1 MTQLASL
8 PVLSVQIA
16 FNPTNLQ
23 SLTQTWTDVTPYV
36 RDFTTNSGRQHF
48 LDRIEAST
56 IRITLD
62 NRNGYFLNGTTNGTG
77 AIIRTRLPLRVFVGT
92 PQINVTAISGSGT
105 VVTYTA
111 ANTYA
116 AGQQVV
122 IQGAITPGFNGV
134 FTIASATSTQ
144 FTVASTITGTTSTA
158 TAGFAYPLFYGLTE
172 SAEEQISD
180 YLNQDILLTATDNTK
195 YLSLL
200 YMSKPLFYSQFVN
213 STVTT
218 STSSV
223 TIATGS
229 KTFTVPTLASVPAI
243 GTAVSI
249 MANAAQGVA
258 PVIAVGTVTTGTTST
273 SLVVNITNTFTSGIS
288 AGPYTSW
295 TISIGSDMGYYRLNA
310 GQSND
315 SILGNT
321 TKIIG
326 STVNTNAGA
335 LLYSPDTCID
345 LSDGGNG
352 ANVAYLSLPTGVG
365 NSATIGAIDFWILG
379 QSLIGQSVLT
389 WLDTSGSSYNTVTVS
404 TNGELV
410 NNNTTYSTITH
421 TNINVADGQW
431 HHIGLYAASGNIYLY
446 CDGTFTLISSVGGQI
461 TSQGNGLFIGNS
473 FSAGTVYSNPA
484 YPLSG
489 FISQLTVGAPYV
501 QTTQNNIL
509 NRFKAGSLLST
520 VEASG
525 DRIAEVLVLAGFGS
539 ITNGA
544 LVPTNFTVNDVAWGQ
559 TSAITSISG
568 TGTTATAAISS
579 NPWTVGQS
587 VVISGNNYSGTIT
600 NITWSSKVATV
611 TMSAAHA
618 FVVGTNVTIAGSSVA
633 AYNGTWAI
641 QSVGSTTFTFSSPY
655 ASSPGTGTGGTATG
669 PSYYNGLATVLT
681 ATSSQFTF
689 ASTGTAT
696 ISGGTAAIQSNGA
709 FFVQNLQSPVTTS
722 TALDLIGQVTD
733 TDVGAF
739 FQNPNGVFEF
749 DDQAYLYTASHNATP
764 GGADVWSDTNASGA
778 TTFYEA
784 STFQVLRDDADV
796 WTTVSITAQNG
807 TIQTYENT
815 AAEPLYGYST
825 LTKSSAISVTNEQA
839 NQEAIYLG
847 NLYQSPLP
855 RIGNVELSSKM
866 SNGANLFEMFIHYLN
881 DQILIQ
887 RTPNGA
893 STPPATNPGS
903 INSTMVIES
912 ISHDFQADP
921 GDWQTSFALDP
932 YPKRGQNSSPPSY
945 FMLFDD
951 ATYGVFDSTNAY
963 L

>member
-1 MTQLASL
+1 MTQLSSL
-8 PVLSVQIA
+8 PVLGVQIA

-23 SLTQTWTDVTPYV
+23 SLSQTWTDVSQYV
-36 RDFTTNSGRQHF
+36 RDFSTNSGRQHF

-56 IRITLD
+56 IRMTLD
-62 NRNGYFLNGTTNGTG
+62 NRNGYFLNGATNGTN
-77 AIIRTRLPLRVFVGT
+77 AIIRTRLPIRVVVGT

-122 IQGAITPGFNGV
+122 IQGATTAGFNGV
-134 FTIASATSTQ
+134 FTIASASSSQ
-144 FTVASTITGTTSTA
+144 FTVASTITGASSTA

-172 SAEEQISD
+172 SAEERVTDQM
-180 YLNQDILLTATDNTK
+180 NQDILLTATDNTK

-200 YMSKPLFYSQFVN
+200 YMSKPLFYGQFVN

-229 KTFTVPTLASVPAI
+229 KTFTVPTLASIPAT

-249 MANAAQGVA
+249 MANAAQGLA
-258 PVIAVGTVTTGTTST
+258 PVIAVGTVAAGTTST

-288 AGPYTSW
+288 AGPYTAW

-310 GQSND
+310 GQASD
-315 SILGNT
+315 QILNNT
-321 TKIIG
+321 AKIVG
-326 STVNTNAGA
+326 TTNNTGAGA
-335 LLYSPDTCID
+335 LLYSPDTCVD
-345 LSDGGNG
+345 LSNGGL
-352 ANVAYLSLPTGVG
+352 ASNVAYLALPTGVG
-365 NSATIGAIDFWILG
+365 NSATIGAVDFWILG
-379 QSLIGQSVLT
+379 QSLIGQNLMMWVDSVGT
-389 WLDTSGSSYNTVTVS
+389 FYNTIAIS

-410 NNNTTYSTITH
+410 NINSTSSVITH

-431 HHIGLYAASGNIYLY
+431 HHIGLYASGGNIYLY
-446 CDGTFTLISSVGGQI
+446 CDGTFTLIPTVSGQI
-461 TSQGNGLFIGNS
+461 QGQGYGLFIGNS
-473 FSAGTVYSNPA
+473 YSNGTIYPNPA
-484 YPLSG
+484 FPLSG
-489 FISQLTVGAPYV
+489 LISQLTVGAPYV
-501 QTTQNNIL
+501 QSSQINIL

-539 ITNGA
+539 ISNGA
-544 LVPTNFTVNDVAWGQ
+544 IALTNFTVNDVAWNQ
-559 TSAITSISG
+559 SAAITSISG
-568 TGTTATAAISS
+568 SGTTATATLSS
-579 NPWTVGQS
+579 NPWAAGQS
-587 VVISGNNYSGTIT
+587 VVISGNNYSGAIT
-600 NITWSSKVATV
+600 NITWSSGTATA

-618 FVVGTNVTIAGSSVA
+618 FVVGTNVTISGSSVA

-641 QSVGSTTFTFSSPY
+641 QTVGSTTFTFSSPY
-655 ASSPGTGTGGTATG
+655 ASSPGTGTGGAALG

-681 ATSSQFTF
+681 ATSTAFTF
-689 ASTGTAT
+689 ASTKTAT
-696 ISGGTAAIQSNGA
+696 ISGGTASIQSNSA
-709 FFVQNLQSPVTTS
+709 FFVQNIQSPVTTS
-722 TALDLIGQVTD
+722 TALDLINQVTD

-739 FQNPNGVFEF
+739 FQNPNGIFEF
-749 DDQAYLYTASHNATP
+749 DDQAYLYRAANNTP
-764 GGADVWSDTNASGA
+764 PSGADVWSDTNASGA

-815 AAEPLYGYST
+815 AAEPIYGYST

-847 NLYQSPLP
+847 NLYQSPLA

-866 SNGANLFEMFIHYLN
+866 SNGGNLFEMFTHYLN

-893 STPPATNPGS
+893 SAAGS

-912 ISHDFQADP
+912 ISHNFQADP
-921 GDWQTSFALDP
+921 GDWQTSFTLDP
-932 YPKRGQNSSPPSY
+932 YPKRFQNQSTPAY

-951 ATYGVFDSTNAY
+951 PTYGAFDSTNAY